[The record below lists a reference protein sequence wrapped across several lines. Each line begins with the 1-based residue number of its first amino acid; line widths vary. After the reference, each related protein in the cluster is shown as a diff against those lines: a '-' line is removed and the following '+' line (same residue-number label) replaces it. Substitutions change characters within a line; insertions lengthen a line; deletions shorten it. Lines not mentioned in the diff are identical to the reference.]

1 MNRLNTMD
9 TFSKGFNIVRNG
21 EVITLTYEEMS
32 DFRYL
37 EKATT
42 GRDCLEA
49 YIDWADEDEQDII
62 ETMMNDEEICY
73 NIEDDILNIAA
84 EDIGI
89 VETDVIRNYISRNK

>member
-1 MNRLNTMD
+1 MENLNTMN

-21 EVITLTYEEMS
+21 EVITLTTEEMS

-42 GRDCLEA
+42 GRDCLES
-49 YIDWADEDEQDII
+49 YKDWADEDEKDII

-73 NIEDDILNIAA
+73 NIEDDILDIAA
-84 EDIGI
+84 QDIGTI
-89 VETDVIRNYISRNK
+89 ETDVIRDYIKRNK